1 MKIKT
6 LILVLGVT
14 LALGAIAYAG
24 LGHGPGGDRRAGGAA
39 AGAASP
45 GLSGYGE
52 ASGFY
57 PGRHQAV
64 WVRVRNPFDDRVR
77 VRSIRTRVADAAP
90 GCASDNIVARHS
102 RGLRQLRRGNWRH
115 VRIPPHQSRRVRVRM
130 RLRARATDACQG
142 ATFPLRFRIKV
153 KVWGK

>member
-6 LILVLGVT
+6 LSLVLAVT
-14 LALGAIAYAG
+14 LALAALAYAG
-24 LGHGPGGDRRAGGAA
+24 LGDRRSGERRADAA
-39 AGAASP
+39 SAGAENP

-57 PGRHQAV
+57 PGRRQPV

-77 VRSIRTRVADAAP
+77 VRWIRTRVSDAGP
-90 GCASDNIVARHS
+90 GCTGDNIVARHS
-102 RGLRQLRRGNWRH
+102 RGLRELKRGNWRH

-153 KVWGK
+153 KVWGR